1 MPKLS
6 STGRHVA
13 LQLRSMASLATEGTD
28 EQLYIFIVTYRLNI
42 SAPSDLVQYL
52 PVMYFET
59 GSGIPPDCPRF
70 DSGYLVRD
78 VLSGAA
84 GWSAEEIDEFRAW
97 LEHNDALDEWAAQ
110 EFVAVDHAIKTSRY
124 WQSEL
129 ARD

>member
-1 MPKLS
+1 MPKLA

-13 LQLRSMASLATEGTD
+13 LELRSIASLATEGTD
-28 EQLYIFIVTYRLNI
+28 EQLYTFIVTYRLNI

-59 GSGIPPDCPRF
+59 DSGIPPDCPRF
-70 DSGYLVRD
+70 ESGYLVRD

-84 GWSAEEIDEFRAW
+84 GWSPEEIDEFSAW
-97 LEHNDALDEWAAQ
+97 LEHNDVLDDWVAQ

-129 ARD
+129 ARV

>member
-13 LQLRSMASLATEGTD
+13 LGLRSVASLATDGTD
-28 EQLYIFIVTYRLNI
+28 EQIYAFIVSYRLNV
-42 SAPSDLVQYL
+42 SVPSDLVQYL
-52 PVMYFET
+52 PVMYFEADR
-59 GSGIPPDCPRF
+59 GISPDCPGI

-84 GWSAEEIDEFRAW
+84 GWSPEEMDEFRAW
-97 LEHNDALDEWAAQ
+97 LEHNDAFDEWVAQ
-110 EFVAVDHAIKTSRY
+110 EFAAVDRAIKTSRF

-129 ARD
+129 GLP